1 MSTDFSY
8 GGKQIVIS
16 GPIKPGG
23 QDMPSDART
32 RVESY
37 ADIASIPNPH
47 VGLKITV
54 KVDETNNN
62 KMTDYIVKSLKADSI
77 GVANSLI
84 DEVVR
89 YVDYLEVSGGGSVSQ
104 EAINTA
110 FNNYLTEHPV
120 QSGAT
125 AEQVAQIQAN
135 KTAIGDSNS
144 GLIKEVNDIK
154 NINLENLNTAIQTLE
169 TLVGVD
175 ETLGDKSGLP
185 EGDANVI
192 ASINRIDNKTTSGG
206 TGLTSEQAQQLTTAY
221 NHSQSTHVQASDIPT
236 KTSDLTNDSGF
247 LTSIPSEYITDSE
260 MSLALSTKAN
270 TSDIPSLNGYA
281 TETFVTNKI
290 AEAQLSSGEGLTSE
304 QSNQL
309 TIAYTHSQTP
319 HVSADDIPTKLSEL
333 QNDSS
338 YTTSTDVQSIVNNA
352 ISSSG
357 NINIRSINT
366 GEIFVLSGSVPETK
380 FGEIVVSSS
389 SLSINEGSSSTFTVK
404 LDSEPTSVQTIN
416 LSVNNSNCSIDNS
429 SLTFTSNNYS
439 TSQTVTVT
447 TTQDSSSYDNKTS
460 VITLSGDNV
469 SSKTVTVNIINIDV
483 RTTYT
488 VTNNLTNVTSNN
500 SSSSVTENSSY
511 TATLTAED
519 GYKLDTVTVTMG
531 DTDITS
537 SAYSNKVINIS
548 QVTGN
553 IVITATAIKNVAASN
568 LLVSYNFIPENAIY
582 DNSDGNNNVIVRNEA
597 GETHDW
603 KFISSNATSG
613 YNPTNNVITSEGLCL
628 KEDKKTQSVQISDTN
643 IFNGNAM
650 SLEVLFYVDDKA
662 LEAGNLWTTNSNF
675 IFAGSNSNG
684 MGTKTPLISVS
695 TSNKQI
701 LQTSI
706 PYNSRYDATVTLNS
720 WNVLTVTNPNETNDP
735 AKIFINGQLVNTCQY
750 GTYIDNTTEGYML
763 GTRYAIVRRF
773 KIYNEVLSEDT
784 VLSNAESYLSEVNN

>member
-77 GVANSLI
+77 GIANSLI

-89 YVDYLEVSGGGSVSQ
+89 YVDYLGVNGQSVDTNNFATKEELGLKADKTELHSHINKTVLDGIASTNVDNWNNKVDKVEGKTLTTNDYTNEEKQTVASLKATVGDTSSGLVKDVKDLKTNGVNQ
-104 EAINTA
+104 DNINVAIE
-110 FNNYLTEHPV
+110 NYLTEHPV
-120 QSGAT
+120 AGGAT
-125 AEQVAQIQAN
+125 TEQAAQIQAN
-135 KTAIGDSNS
+135 KTAIGDSSS

-154 NINLENLNTAIQTLE
+154 NTELQNLNTAIQTLE

-185 EGDANVI
+185 AGDTNVI

-206 TGLTSEQAQQLTTAY
+206 TGLTSEQEQQLTTAY
-221 NHSQSTHVQASDIPT
+221 NHSQSTHVQAS
-236 KTSDLTNDSGF
+236 
-247 LTSIPSEYITDSE
+247 
-260 MSLALSTKAN
+260 
-270 TSDIPSLNGYA
+270 
-281 TETFVTNKI
+281 
-290 AEAQLSSGEGLTSE
+290 
-304 QSNQL
+304 
-309 TIAYTHSQTP
+309 
-319 HVSADDIPTKLSEL
+319 DIPTKLSEL

-404 LDSEPTSVQTIN
+404 LDSEPTSAQTIN
-416 LSVNNSNCSIDNS
+416 LSVNNSNCSIDKS

-439 TSQTVTVT
+439 TPQTVTVT
-447 TTQDSSSYDNKTS
+447 TTQDSSNYDNKTS

-469 SSKTVTVNIINIDV
+469 SSKTVTVNIINIDG
-483 RTTYT
+483 RNTYT

-511 TATLTAED
+511 TATLTAKD

-553 IVITATAIKNVAASN
+553 IVITATAIENVAASN

-603 KFISSNATSG
+603 KFISSNTTPG
-613 YNPTNNVITSEGLCL
+613 YNPTNNIITSEGLCL
-628 KEDKKTQSVQISDTN
+628 RENKKSQSVQISDIK
-643 IFNGNAM
+643 IFNNSSM
-650 SLEVLFYVDDKA
+650 SLEMLFYVDNNA
-662 LEAGNLWTTNSNF
+662 VEAGTLWTTNANF
-675 IFAGSNSNG
+675 IFVGSNSNG
-684 MGTKTPLISVS
+684 MGTTNPSIKIS
-695 TSNKQI
+695 TSDKQI
-701 LQTSI
+701 LQISI
-706 PYNSRYDATVTLNS
+706 PYNSNYDATITLNS
-720 WNVLTVTNPNETNDP
+720 WNVLTITNPNGTNDP

-750 GTYIDNTTEGYML
+750 GSYYDNTTEGYML
-763 GTRYAIVRRF
+763 GNTNAIIRRF
-773 KIYNEVLSEDT
+773 KIYNEVLSENT